1 MAKAAAG
8 TKKSKDA
15 IAKAATQ
22 KKGGAKKWTKG
33 KVKEKADNAVFL
45 DRATYDKILTGI
57 PKLGKHISTSA
68 LIEKFKIVG
77 SIARTLLRKAV
88 ENGSIRSIESHSRQT
103 LYTPI
108 VVAVP
113 EKAAVVETKDAAKKD
128 KAPKQKK

>member
-15 IAKAATQ
+15 ISKAATQ

-45 DRATYDKILTGI
+45 DRASYDKILTGI
-57 PKLGKHISTSA
+57 PKLGKHISTSS

-77 SIARTLLRKAV
+77 SIARTMLRKAV
-88 ENGSIRSIESHSRQT
+88 ENGSIKAIESHSRQT

-113 EKAAVVETKDAAKKD
+113 
-128 KAPKQKK
+128 

>member
-1 MAKAAAG
+1 MPKAVE
-8 TKKSKDA
+8 KKSKDS

-45 DRATYDKILTGI
+45 DRATYDRILTGI

-77 SIARTLLRKAV
+77 SIARILLRKSV
-88 ENGSIRSIESHSRQT
+88 ENGSIRAIETHSRQT
-103 LYTPI
+103 LFTP
-108 VVAVP
+108 VAQAVEP
-113 EKAAVVETKDAAKKD
+113 TKVAAETKAAPAKKE
-128 KAPKQKK
+128 KAPKAK